1 MAEEKNKTLKKAKF
15 EMDYLTGE
23 EEVRRIAELHEKWEM
38 DYISG
43 MNYAKRQGLEEGKK
57 KSQLEVAKKMK
68 SKNMNIDTIIE
79 LTGLSKEEIEQ
90 L

>member
-57 KSQLEVAKKMK
+57 ESQLEVAKKMK

>member
-57 KSQLEVAKKMK
+57 ISTR
-68 SKNMNIDTIIE
+68 S
-79 LTGLSKEEIEQ
+79 S
-90 L
+90 

>member
-43 MNYAKRQGLEEGKK
+43 MNYAKRQGKK
-57 KSQLEVAKKMK
+57 ETQLEVAKKMK
-68 SKNMNIDTIIE
+68 DLNIDISLIIKS
-79 LTGLSKEEIEQ
+79 TGLSKEEIDK

>member
-1 MAEEKNKTLKKAKF
+1 
-15 EMDYLTGE
+15 MDYFTGD

-57 KSQLEVAKKMK
+57 NLNSKQLKK
-68 SKNMNIDTIIE
+68 
-79 LTGLSKEEIEQ
+79 
-90 L
+90 

>member
-15 EMDYLTGE
+15 EMDYLTGD

-57 KSQLEVAKKMK
+57 KEKKNLNSKQLKK
-68 SKNMNIDTIIE
+68 
-79 LTGLSKEEIEQ
+79 
-90 L
+90 